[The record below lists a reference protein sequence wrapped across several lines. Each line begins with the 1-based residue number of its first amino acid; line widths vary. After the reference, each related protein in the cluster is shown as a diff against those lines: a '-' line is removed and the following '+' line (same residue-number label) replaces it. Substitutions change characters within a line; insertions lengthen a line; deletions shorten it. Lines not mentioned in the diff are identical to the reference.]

1 MKFGKQL
8 LEKALPEWKLYFLD
22 YKALK
27 MIIRQ
32 ISNCA
37 DEEHI
42 QQFFT
47 KLSAEQE
54 KIAKFY
60 IDKESWCFQ
69 HFEKLNQQVRHL
81 FNIYSQRDDQEK
93 NQTIDIF
100 YYTTKALLDFDRE
113 LIFLD
118 DYVQLNSK
126 AFHKIL
132 KKFDK
137 RTGLNKKEEFLNEMN
152 SNISMNFFNGE
163 NLSNMRKM
171 LKELV
176 QRVNKTKPEQSNN
189 CKKVY
194 TIGCFDVFHRG
205 HENLFRAMREFG
217 NFIVV
222 GIHDDSSY
230 FKLKNKHPV
239 DNLEIRMNNIKP
251 FVDIIF
257 VIPAT
262 EPTPYI
268 KAAVS
273 QHDIDKH
280 QVCYVRGEDMPDF
293 PSRAW
298 VEATMPVHL
307 LPRSEGVSSTLLR
320 TIYHDN
326 VKEAYFAATDH
337 LGRPIIDTNNTN
349 N

>member
-1 MKFGKQL
+1 MKFGKTL
-8 LEKALPEWKLYFLD
+8 TEKALPEWKLYFLD

-27 MIIRQ
+27 VIIKQ
-32 ISNCA
+32 ISSST

-42 QQFFT
+42 QLFFT
-47 KLSAEQE
+47 KLAAEQE
-54 KIAKFY
+54 KIVKFY
-60 IDKESWCFQ
+60 LDKENWCLQ
-69 HFEKLNQQVRHL
+69 HFEKLNQQARHL
-81 FNIYSQRDDQEK
+81 FNMNSQMSESEK
-93 NQTIDIF
+93 TKTLDLF
-100 YYTTKALLDFDRE
+100 CYTTKALIDFDRE
-113 LIFLD
+113 LSFLD
-118 DYVQLNSK
+118 DYIQLNFK

-152 SNISMNFFNGE
+152 SNLAMNFFNGE
-163 NLSNMRKM
+163 NLNNLRKM
-171 LKELV
+171 LRELV
-176 QRVNKTKPEQSNN
+176 QRVNKVKPEKTTD

-205 HENLFRAMREFG
+205 HENLFRAMKEFG
-217 NFIVV
+217 NFLVI
-222 GIHDDSSY
+222 GIHDDLSY

-239 DNLEIRMNNIKP
+239 DNLETRIKNIKP
-251 FVDIIF
+251 FVDIVF
-257 VIPAT
+257 VIPDT
-262 EPTPYI
+262 EPTTYI

-273 QHDIDKH
+273 QQDIEKH

-298 VEATMPVHL
+298 VEAVMPVHL

-337 LGRPIIDTNNTN
+337 LGRPIITSKQVS
-349 N
+349 